1 MGRANSHKKKI
12 ACIESLWDGNIEHRL
27 SVVPMLELSERVNDV
42 GWAYL
47 TCNTEEELRYNLGKL
62 RNRRGYGILYLACH
76 GRPGELVFDKDTV
89 EIEKLGQ
96 FMGDGFT
103 NWVVHFGSCAT
114 LNLEHA
120 RISRFIVATRVSMV
134 LGDANTSV
142 AYLQDPATKRVGGYH
157 VGEPIAGGIVR
168 AIDAD
173 RVVLERHG
181 SRVEVRLRDPLR
193 PRQAVVAASE
203 GSDVRE
209 AAVATVESPR
219 QNPTSQISPLA
230 PRPLM
235 PSSRNYR
242 PPFPRLV
249 PAGGLPVMAPQESAS
264 AGTRAGR

>member
-1 MGRANSHKKKI
+1 MLSRRLFRWIPTPLLAVNLI
-12 ACIESLWDGNIEHRL
+12 LVMVSLFL
-27 SVVPMLELSERVNDV
+27 T
-42 GWAYL
+42 AY
-47 TCNTEEELRYNLGKL
+47 
-62 RNRRGYGILYLACH
+62 I
-76 GRPGELVFDKDTV
+76 
-89 EIEKLGQ
+89 I
-96 FMGDGFT
+96 
-103 NWVVHFGSCAT
+103 WVVERPFPEQTAPRSTQSLAAALVDAPVPPAIVTSPVIAQRNLFSPTRTESPVT
-114 LNLEHA
+114 LASGAAALPNPSLHG
-120 RISRFIVATRVSMV
+120 VV

-209 AAVATVESPR
+209 AAVATVEPR
-219 QNPTSQISPLA
+219 QSPTSQGSPLA

-235 PSSRNYR
+235 PPSRNYR

-249 PAGGLPVMAPQESAS
+249 PAGGFPVMAPQESAS